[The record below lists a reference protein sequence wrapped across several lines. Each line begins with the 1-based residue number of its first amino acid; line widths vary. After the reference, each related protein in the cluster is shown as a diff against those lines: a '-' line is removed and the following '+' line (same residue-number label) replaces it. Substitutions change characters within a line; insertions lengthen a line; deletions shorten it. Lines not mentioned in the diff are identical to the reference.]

1 MHSLFT
7 DKGLSNYITIYI
19 PTTINVDT
27 NAPADLVQS
36 KLLEVTK
43 YLSVIFGG
51 ATTIKGVGSWYST
64 DLNKVVNEEVY
75 LVKAFTDLDITHA
88 SFYSIQNEIEHIL
101 KDLKETLSQEAIS
114 YEVNGDLRFF
124 Y

>member
-7 DKGLSNYITIYI
+7 SQGMSNYITIYI

-43 YLSVIFGG
+43 YLSTTFGG
-51 ATTIKGVGSWYST
+51 ATTTKSVGSWYST

-75 LVKAFTDLDITHA
+75 LVKAFSGLDITHA

-101 KDLKETLSQEAIS
+101 KDLKESLSQECIS
-114 YEVNGDLRFF
+114 YEVNGILRF